1 MLKAGFSSRVINP
14 PQGVSLMG
22 YFNRRPNTGV
32 LDDIMVRA
40 ALFCKDSGVTAGIVS
55 FDLVYPF
62 RNLIDAVSA
71 EMKKRTGSFSFEN
84 LILCATHTHTGP
96 DLYDTEAPFPLDEFV
111 EFVSKVVVD
120 CLIEAHSRMEPA
132 TMNIARTDSNPYA
145 FIRRYWMKNG
155 KIVTNPGKLNPDI
168 QKPESKVDPEI
179 SVISFSSKSRKEV
192 IGMIANICNHTD
204 TIGGNLV
211 SADWPGVLEKE
222 MRKSVKGTPT
232 VITLIGASGD
242 VNHFNVSNN
251 DCQTCHSEADR
262 IGKGYA
268 DILSRVLPKAEEIDD
283 GPVRASSAM
292 VDTLRRTIAREEISA
307 ARAFIAKVGG
317 QSTDKEFTSE
327 ELAQGNEAVL
337 VKFAEMLVAFSGK
350 EAGKKIKLP
359 VKAISIGAKF
369 AICSLPG
376 EPFNAIG
383 AEIKRKSDFKYTF
396 IASNAMDACGYIPL
410 QECFGRGGYETLPV
424 PGGGVET
431 DTAGRL
437 IEAAAGLLSKREM
450 NTQ

>member
-1 MLKAGFSSRVINP
+1 MLKTGFSSRVINP

-32 LDDIMVRA
+32 LDDIKVRV
-40 ALFCKDSGVTAGIVS
+40 ALFCGDSGVPAGLVS
-55 FDLVYPF
+55 LDLVYPF
-62 RNLIDAVSA
+62 KNLLDAIGS
-71 EMKKRTGSFSFEN
+71 ELKKRTGSVSFEN
-84 LILCATHTHTGP
+84 LIFCATHTHTGP
-96 DLYDTEAPFPLDEFV
+96 DLYDSEAPFPLDGYIEFV
-111 EFVSKVVVD
+111 AKVVVD
-120 CLIEAHSRMEPA
+120 CLVEAHSRMEPA
-132 TMNIARTDSNPYA
+132 TMKIARTNNNPYA

-155 KIVTNPGKLNPDI
+155 KVVTNPGKLNPDI
-168 QKPESKVDPEI
+168 VRPESEVDPEI
-179 SVISFSSKSRKEV
+179 SIISFYSKSKKEV

-222 MRKSVKGTPT
+222 IRKSVNGTPT
-232 VITLIGASGD
+232 VITLVGASGD

-251 DCQTCHSEADR
+251 ECQTWPAEAER

-268 DILSRVLPKAEEIDD
+268 EILSGILAKAEKIDD
-283 GPVRASSAM
+283 GHVNASS
-292 VDTLRRTIAREEISA
+292 VIVETRKRTISREELSA
-307 ARAFIAKVGG
+307 ARDFIAKVGE
-317 QSTDKEFTSE
+317 QSTEKEFTSE

-337 VKFAEMLVAFSGK
+337 VKFAEMLVTFSGK
-350 EAGKKIKLP
+350 EGGKKIELP
-359 VKAISIGAKF
+359 VKSISIGAKF

-383 AEIKRKSDFKYTF
+383 TEIKKKSSFKYTF

-410 QECFGRGGYETLPV
+410 KECFGRGGYETLPV

-431 DTAGRL
+431 DTADKI
-437 IEAAAGLLSKREM
+437 IEAATGLLSKEE
-450 NTQ
+450 

>member
-1 MLKAGFSSRVINP
+1 MFKAGFSSRVINP

-32 LDDIMVRA
+32 LDDIQVRV
-40 ALFCKDSGVTAGIVS
+40 ALFCEDSGVPAGIVS
-55 FDLVYPF
+55 LDLVYPF
-62 RNLIDAVSA
+62 KNLVDAVGT
-71 EMKKRTGSFSFEN
+71 EIRKRTASVSFDN

-96 DLYDTEAPFPLDEFV
+96 DLYDSEAPFSLDGYIG
-111 EFVSKVVVD
+111 FVSKVVVD
-120 CLIEAHSRMEPA
+120 CLIEAHGRMEPV

-155 KIVTNPGKLNPDI
+155 KVVTNPGKLNPDI
-168 QKPESKVDPEI
+168 VKPESKVDPEI
-179 SVISFSSKSRKEV
+179 SIIAFSSKSKKEV

-222 MRKSVKGTPT
+222 MRKSVNGIPT

-251 DCQTCHSEADR
+251 DCQTCPSEAGR
-262 IGKGYA
+262 LGKGYA
-268 DILSRVLPKAEEIDD
+268 GILSGALSKAEKIDD
-283 GPVRASSAM
+283 GLVRASS
-292 VDTLRRTIAREEISA
+292 VIVETRKRTISRDEISA
-307 ARAFIAKVGG
+307 ARDFIAKVGG

-337 VKFAEMLVAFSGK
+337 VKFAQMLVTFSGK
-350 EAGKKIKLP
+350 ESGEKINLP
-359 VKAISIGAKF
+359 VKTVSIGADF

-383 AEIKRKSDFKYTF
+383 TEIKKMSGFKYTF
-396 IASNAMDACGYIPL
+396 IASNAMDTCGYIPMK
-410 QECFGRGGYETLPV
+410 ECFGRGGYETLPV

-431 DTAGRL
+431 DTADKL
-437 IEAAAGLLSKREM
+437 IASAAVLLSKKEV
-450 NTQ
+450 

>member
-1 MLKAGFSSRVINP
+1 MVKAGFSSRVINP

-32 LDDIMVRA
+32 LDDIKVRV
-40 ALFCKDSGVTAGIVS
+40 ALFCGDSGVPAGLVS
-55 FDLVYPF
+55 LDLVYPF
-62 RNLIDAVSA
+62 KILLDAIGS
-71 EMKKRTGSFSFEN
+71 ELKKRTGSVSFEN
-84 LILCATHTHTGP
+84 LIFCATHTHTGP
-96 DLYDTEAPFPLDEFV
+96 DLYDSEAPFPLDGYIEFV
-111 EFVSKVVVD
+111 AKSLVD
-120 CLIEAHSRMEPA
+120 CLVEAHSRMEPA
-132 TMNIARTDSNPYA
+132 TMKIARTNSNPYA

-155 KIVTNPGKLNPDI
+155 KVVTNPGKLNPDI
-168 QKPESKVDPEI
+168 VRPESEVDPEI
-179 SVISFSSKSRKEV
+179 SIISFYSKSKKEV

-222 MRKSVKGTPT
+222 IRKSVNGTPT
-232 VITLIGASGD
+232 VITLVGASGD

-251 DCQTCHSEADR
+251 ECQTWPAEAER

-268 DILSRVLPKAEEIDD
+268 EILSGILAKAEKIDD
-283 GPVRASSAM
+283 GHVNASS
-292 VDTLRRTIAREEISA
+292 VIVETRKRTISREELSA
-307 ARAFIAKVGG
+307 ARDFIAKVGE
-317 QSTDKEFTSE
+317 QSTEKEFTSE

-337 VKFAEMLVAFSGK
+337 VKFAEMLVTFSGK
-350 EAGKKIKLP
+350 EGGKKIELP
-359 VKAISIGAKF
+359 VKSISIGAKF

-383 AEIKRKSDFKYTF
+383 TEIKNKSSFKYTF

-410 QECFGRGGYETLPV
+410 KECFGRGGYETLPV

-431 DTAGRL
+431 DTADKL
-437 IEAAAGLLSKREM
+437 IEAAAGLLSKKE
-450 NTQ
+450 